1 MVALFFIH
9 TAETIMEGSIYS
21 NLGLKKNRTFQEKRD
36 SKLYNLRE
44 IIERKFIVNEAS
56 EFKQAFI
63 NDLKNVLLKDDVFQL
78 IESFFFLEQNL
89 HLALEQVDFDTPV
102 LNFEEF
108 YRNLSPV
115 LMRALLEN
123 VNNSSNAEAI
133 LNSIKESIRIALEE
147 ELHQIDDQY

>member
-89 HLALEQVDFDTPV
+89 YLALEQVDFDTPV

>member
-1 MVALFFIH
+1 
-9 TAETIMEGSIYS
+9 MEGSIYS

-56 EFKQAFI
+56 ELKQAFI

-78 IESFFFLEQNL
+78 IDSFFFLEQNL

-102 LNFEEF
+102 MNFEEF
-108 YRNLSPV
+108 YKNLSPV

-123 VNNSSNAEAI
+123 VNNSANAEAL

>member
-1 MVALFFIH
+1 
-9 TAETIMEGSIYS
+9 MEGSIYS

-56 EFKQAFI
+56 ELKQAFI

-102 LNFEEF
+102 MNFEEF
-108 YRNLSPV
+108 YKNLSPV

-123 VNNSSNAEAI
+123 VNNSANAEAL

>member
-1 MVALFFIH
+1 
-9 TAETIMEGSIYS
+9 MEGSIYS

-44 IIERKFIVNEAS
+44 IIERKFIVNEVS
-56 EFKQAFI
+56 ELKQAFI

-89 HLALEQVDFDTPV
+89 HLALDQVDFDTPV
-102 LNFEEF
+102 MNFEEF
-108 YRNLSPV
+108 YKNLSPV

-123 VNNSSNAEAI
+123 VNNSANAEAL

>member
-89 HLALEQVDFDTPV
+89 YLALEQVDFDTPV

-123 VNNSSNAEAI
+123 VSNSSNAEAI